1 MFGDLIGLAV
11 VGSFIYVL
19 DENGHRHRVRV
30 RDEEHRRQ
38 LEEQNRRIR
47 AKLAAKSPAK
57 RVVKSVHKTKKLKN
71 TFSGL

>member
-30 RDEEHRRQ
+30 RDEEHRHQ
-38 LEEQNRRIR
+38 LEEQNRRMR
-47 AKLAAKSPAK
+47 AKLAGKSPAK
-57 RVVKSVHKTKKLKN
+57 RAVHKVKKLKN

>member
-38 LEEQNRRIR
+38 LEEQNRRMR
-47 AKLAAKSPAK
+47 AKLAGKSPVK
-57 RVVKSVHKTKKLKN
+57 KSVHKAKKLKN